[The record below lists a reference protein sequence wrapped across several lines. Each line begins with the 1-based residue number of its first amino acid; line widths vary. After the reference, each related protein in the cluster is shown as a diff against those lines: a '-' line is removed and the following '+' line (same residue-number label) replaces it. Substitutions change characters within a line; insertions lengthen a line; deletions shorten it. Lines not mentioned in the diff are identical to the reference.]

1 MQSITAIQFLVAGLL
16 FVFASR
22 FIRARRQ
29 QVVHSAVG
37 AGGCTIGSAAA

>member
-22 FIRARRQ
+22 FIRSKRQ
-29 QVVHSAVG
+29 QVARNAVG
-37 AGGCTIGSAAA
+37 AGSCTMGRAAA